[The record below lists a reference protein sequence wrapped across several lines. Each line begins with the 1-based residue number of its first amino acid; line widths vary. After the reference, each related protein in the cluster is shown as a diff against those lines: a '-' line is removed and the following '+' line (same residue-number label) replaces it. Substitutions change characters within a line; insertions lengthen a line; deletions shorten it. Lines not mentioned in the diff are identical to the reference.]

1 MALVPICLLIFF
13 EALVFVQMLVIIVT
27 LVHNCILVLF
37 VALVLLIFWYF
48 SWAWSYT
55 SIGPFHVLILAH
67 LLVFFMTFVW
77 AHLLVFFMALV
88 CICLLVLFMTLV
100 CAHFLVLL
108 VALVWA
114 HLLVLFVALVLLS
127 YVGPIC
133 YFDSCLSI
141 GLLGGHGLSSFASPF
156 HGFGLCSSTN
166 VFHAQEEVL
175 SLSTTQIH

>member
-1 MALVPICLLIFF
+1 MALVPICLLILF
-13 EALVFVQMLVIIVT
+13 EALVFVQMLVIVVT

-55 SIGPFHVLILAH
+55 SIGPFHVLIL
-67 LLVFFMTFVW
+67 

-133 YFDSCLSI
+133 YFDSCLFI

-156 HGFGLCSSTN
+156 HGFGLCSSTS

-175 SLSTTQIH
+175 YLSTTQIH